1 MKRNNKS
8 VTFNR
13 NPLLTRDLPIW
24 RPRAVLLALLAGSF
38 ALVGRA
44 AYLQGVNDD
53 SLQAKGESRFTRI
66 LTIPATRGRILD
78 RGGDVMAISTPVQSV
93 AWSPPV
99 TAAGEGDVVR
109 PRPAELRK
117 LAGLLEMDVRALTSK
132 LGKAADFTYL
142 KRQLSPVVAE
152 QVAAL
157 AIPGIHLEQEY
168 RRYYP
173 GGEVTAHVLGF
184 TGVGDSGQEGVEL
197 AFDDRLAGVAGSR
210 RVIKDRRGHIVEDVE
225 SIRLPQEGTDLQLS
239 LDSKIQHLAHNVL
252 KEAVTQHKARAGGVV
267 VLDARSGEVLAL
279 VNSPSFNPN
288 DRRELFGARLRNRAL
303 TDTYEPGSTMKPFTA
318 AIALEEGAYRFDS
331 EIDTGD
337 GRMTI
342 GNATIRDTKK
352 HGQLTVAEVIQKSS
366 NVGAATMALSFD
378 PKVMW
383 GYFDRL
389 GFGAPLGLGFPGE
402 AGGRLRP
409 AATWKPI
416 EQATM
421 SYGHGLS
428 VTLVQMAHAYLAFAR
443 DGDLI
448 PVTLMR
454 SPGRPIEGRRVY
466 SVQTAREVRSMLEL
480 VTQEGGTAPM
490 AQVAG
495 YRVGGKTGTAH
506 KIEGGRYADKYVAS
520 FVGIAPMSEPRLV
533 VAVMID
539 EPDNGKHYGGSV
551 AGPVF
556 AQIVA
561 GALRTLGVPPDA
573 PPVPVHVAQHDR
585 SAERM

>member
-1 MKRNNKS
+1 MKRNSKS

-13 NPLLTRDLPIW
+13 NPLLARDLPIW

-53 SLQAKGESRFTRI
+53 FLQAKGESRFSRV
-66 LTIPATRGRILD
+66 LTMPATRGRVLD
-78 RGGDVMAISTPVQSV
+78 RAGEVLAISTPVQSV
-93 AWSPPV
+93 AWSPPL
-99 TAAGEGDVVR
+99 ADADGGETVR
-109 PRPAELRK
+109 PKPAQVRK
-117 LAGLLEMDVRALTSK
+117 LAALLQTDVRALTRK
-132 LGKAADFTYL
+132 LDGTTDFTYL
-142 KRQLSPVVAE
+142 KRQLSPAVSE
-152 QVAAL
+152 QIQML
-157 AIPGIHLEQEY
+157 AIPGIHLEQEF

-173 GGEVTAHVLGF
+173 GGEATAHVLGF
-184 TGVGDSGQEGVEL
+184 TGDGDSGQEGVEL
-197 AFDDRLAGVAGSR
+197 AFDGRLAGIAGSR
-210 RVIKDRRGHIVEDVE
+210 KVIKDRRGHIVKDAG

-239 LDSKIQHLAHNVL
+239 IDSRIQHLAYNVL
-252 KEAVTQHKARAGGVV
+252 KEAVAEHKARSGGVV
-267 VLDARSGEVLAL
+267 VLDTRTGEVLAL

-288 DRRELFGARLRNRAL
+288 DRSGLFGARLRNRAL

-318 AIALEEGAYRFDS
+318 AIALEEGSYRFDS
-331 EIDTGD
+331 EIDTGE

-342 GNATIRDTKK
+342 GRATIRDTKK
-352 HGQLTVAEVIQKSS
+352 HGQMTVAEVIQKSS
-366 NVGAATMALSFD
+366 NVGAATIALTFE

-389 GFGAPLGLGFPGE
+389 GFGAPLGVGFPGE
-402 AGGRLRP
+402 AGGLLRP
-409 AATWKPI
+409 PATWKRI

-428 VTLVQMAHAYLAFAR
+428 VTLMQMAHAYLAFAR

-448 PVTLMR
+448 PVTLLR
-454 SPGRPIEGRRVY
+454 SPGRPIEGSRVF
-466 SVQTAREVRSMLEL
+466 SPKTAREVRSMLEM
-480 VTQEGGTAPM
+480 VVQEGGTAPM

-506 KIEGGRYADKYVAS
+506 KIESGRYADKYVAS
-520 FVGIAPMSEPRLV
+520 FVGVAPVSEPRLV

-539 EPDNGKHYGGSV
+539 EPRNGKHYGGAV

-556 AQIVA
+556 AKIVA
-561 GALRTLGVPPDA
+561 GALRSLGVAPDA
-573 PPVPVHVAQHDR
+573 PLTPVRVAQQDR
-585 SAERM
+585 GAERM

>member
-1 MKRNNKS
+1 MRRNSKS

-13 NPLLTRDLPIW
+13 NPLLARDLPIW
-24 RPRAVLLALLAGSF
+24 RPRVVLLALLAGSF

-53 SLQAKGESRFTRI
+53 FLQAKGESRFSRV
-66 LTIPATRGRILD
+66 LTMPANRGRILD
-78 RGGDVMAISTPVQSV
+78 RSGDVLAISTPVKSV
-93 AWSPPV
+93 AWSPPLPER
-99 TAAGEGDVVR
+99 EGAEVVR
-109 PRPAELRK
+109 PQPAQLRK
-117 LAGLLEMDVRALTSK
+117 LAGLLQMDVHELTRK
-132 LGKAADFTYL
+132 LDGATDFTYL
-142 KRQLSPVVAE
+142 KRQLSPDDASR
-152 QVAAL
+152 VAAL
-157 AIPGIHLEQEY
+157 AIPGIHLEQEF

-173 GGEVTAHVLGF
+173 GGEATAHLLGF
-184 TGVGDSGQEGVEL
+184 TGDGDSGQEGVEL
-197 AFDDRLAGVAGSR
+197 AFDDRLAGVDGSR
-210 RVIKDRRGHIVEDVE
+210 RVIKDRRGRIVEDVE

-239 LDSKIQHLAHNVL
+239 IDGRIQHLAYTAL
-252 KEAVTQHKARAGGVV
+252 KEAVAQHKARAGGVV

-318 AIALEEGAYRFDS
+318 AMALDLGTYRFDTVV
-331 EIDTGD
+331 DTGE

-342 GNATIRDTKK
+342 GNRTIRDTKK
-352 HGQLTVAEVIQKSS
+352 HGLLTVAEVIQKSS
-366 NVGAATMALSFD
+366 NVGAATIALSFD

-389 GFGAPLGLGFPGE
+389 GFGAPLDLGFPGE

-409 AATWKPI
+409 PASWKPI

-428 VTLVQMAHAYLAFAR
+428 VTLMQMAHAYLALAR
-443 DGDLI
+443 EGDLI
-448 PVTLMR
+448 PVSLLR
-454 SPGRPIEGRRVY
+454 SPGAPAHGRQVF
-466 SVQTAREVRSMLEL
+466 SPQTAQAIRSMLEL
-480 VTQEGGTAPM
+480 VVQEGGTAPM

-506 KIEGGRYADKYVAS
+506 KIEDGRYADKYVAS
-520 FVGIAPMSEPRLV
+520 FVGVAPMSDPRLV

-539 EPDNGKHYGGSV
+539 EPGNGKHYGGTV

-561 GALRTLGVPPDA
+561 GALRSLGVPPDA
-573 PPVPVHVAQHDR
+573 PLTPVRVAQQA
-585 SAERM
+585 SPAERM